1 MLAPS
6 YVGPNELFGGLTY
19 RCTDAIMPTTS
30 IGALGSEG
38 VVPMLE
44 RTNHGRRAERPSLT
58 VAVLALCLLSTAVP
72 TWATDSA
79 APKMNAIQK
88 AVAKPTLT
96 NMGSLAPLAPIP
108 TTAKCT
114 SVPVSIQAYDVSTF
128 SLRAN
133 GSVWS
138 WGNNSN
144 GQLGDGTTTTRSTP
158 VQVVGPGGSGYLQ
171 GIVSLADG
179 NGSAAGLS
187 SDGTVYAWGSGILGN
202 NTRTVATR
210 RFRL

>member
-1 MLAPS
+1 
-6 YVGPNELFGGLTY
+6 
-19 RCTDAIMPTTS
+19 
-30 IGALGSEG
+30 
-38 VVPMLE
+38 
-44 RTNHGRRAERPSLT
+44 
-58 VAVLALCLLSTAVP
+58 
-72 TWATDSA
+72 
-79 APKMNAIQK
+79 
-88 AVAKPTLT
+88 
-96 NMGSLAPLAPIP
+96 
-108 TTAKCT
+108 
-114 SVPVSIQAYDVSTF
+114 VSIQAYDVSTF

-202 NTRTVATR
+202 NTSTGSHTPVQVVGPNGIGYLTQIVQIAEGLTKGANEYRALTKWLARNPNGAYSDRLVAQSLADELKGA
-210 RFRL
+210 FGPGFASP